1 MFKSKDL
8 YAKFKTLIIVF
19 YSKLLRLFIIS
30 NYSSAIASAY
40 LLILDFLLFALVLLL
55 SMLSLLISILLL
67 LAIRGKL
74 FYYLLV
80 VGYI

>member
-8 YAKFKTLIIVF
+8 YIKFKTLIIIF
-19 YSKLLRLFIIS
+19 YSKLLRLSIIS

-40 LLILDFLLFALVLLL
+40 SLILNFLLFALVLLL
-55 SMLSLLISILLL
+55 LILSLLISILLL
-67 LAIRGKL
+67 LAIKGKL

-80 VGYI
+80 ISYI

>member
-8 YAKFKTLIIVF
+8 YIKFKTLIIVF
-19 YSKLLRLFIIS
+19 YSKLLRLFITS
-30 NYSSAIASAY
+30 NYSFAIASACS
-40 LLILDFLLFALVLLL
+40 LILNFLLLALVLLL
-55 SMLSLLISILLL
+55 LILSLLISILLL

-80 VGYI
+80 VSYI

>member
-8 YAKFKTLIIVF
+8 YIKFKTLIIIF
-19 YSKLLRLFIIS
+19 YLKLLKLFIIS
-30 NYSSAIASAY
+30 NYSFAIALAY
-40 LLILDFLLFALVLLL
+40 LLILNFLLLALILLL
-55 SMLSLLISILLL
+55 LILSLLISILLL

-80 VGYI
+80 VSYI

>member
-8 YAKFKTLIIVF
+8 YIKFKTLIIVI

-40 LLILDFLLFALVLLL
+40 LLILNFLLLALVLLL
-55 SMLSLLISILLL
+55 LILSLLISILLL
-67 LAIRGKL
+67 LAIKGRL

-80 VGYI
+80 VSYI